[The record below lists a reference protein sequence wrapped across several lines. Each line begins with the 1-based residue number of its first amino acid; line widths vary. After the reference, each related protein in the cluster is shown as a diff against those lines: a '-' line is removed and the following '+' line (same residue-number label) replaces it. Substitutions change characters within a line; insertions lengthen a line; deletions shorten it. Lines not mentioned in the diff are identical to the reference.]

1 MTLRPGV
8 ADQERVIL
16 VIGDSL
22 SAAYRMEL
30 AESWPRLLQNRLLQD
45 GYPWRVFNSSI
56 VGDTTE
62 GGLTRL
68 PRLLSE
74 LQPQVVIIE
83 LGGNDGLRGLSL
95 QVTRRNLDSMI
106 RQSQAAGA
114 GVVLAGVYLPPNYG
128 HTYTERFSAV
138 FTELA
143 AQHPGIGFV
152 PFILEGVALDPAL
165 MQDDG
170 IHPTA
175 AAQAQLLA
183 NVWPALAPWLN
194 DVPATREMG
203 SE

>member
-1 MTLRPGV
+1 MRPGV
-8 ADQERVIL
+8 ADGERVIL
-16 VIGDSL
+16 IVGDSL
-22 SAAYRMEL
+22 SAAYQMEL
-30 AESWPRLLQNRLLQD
+30 SESWPSLLQHRLLQD

-56 VGDTTE
+56 VGDTSE

-68 PRLLSE
+68 PRLLSKLRPE
-74 LQPQVVIIE
+74 VVIIE

-95 QVTRRNLDSMI
+95 EVTRRNLDSMI
-106 RQSQAAGA
+106 AQSQAAGA
-114 GVVLAGVYLPPNYG
+114 GVVLAGVHLPPNYG
-128 HTYTERFSAV
+128 HTYTERFSAL

-143 AQHPGIGFV
+143 GQHAGIGFV

-175 AAQAQLLA
+175 GAQPRLLA

-194 DVPATREMG
+194 KLPATR
-203 SE
+203 